1 MYNFTRLLFP
11 LSHPRQSHSH
21 FTFLLFYIVFV
32 PLFTSLSAEIG
43 KHSFDISVPDAAR
56 TNPKVSGWVEVAWIE
71 FEILISMLKTL
82 LFLHFAARRVHLHR
96 KTTQLDGESCVFG

>member
-1 MYNFTRLLFP
+1 
-11 LSHPRQSHSH
+11 
-21 FTFLLFYIVFV
+21 VV
-32 PLFTSLSAEIG
+32 G
-43 KHSFDISVPDAAR
+43 
-56 TNPKVSGWVEVAWIE
+56 VAWIE